1 MGSFAFARRYLR
13 NHCCFLFLRV
23 LRCFTSPGVALGGY
37 GLTPPAPPSLAVGC
51 PIRRS
56 TDQSVLAAPRGLS
69 QLAASF
75 VALRC
80 QGIRRMPVSAC
91 VDNRVRA
98 PVFKHGGPLGPGARC
113 GIHLVC
119 GKIASP
125 VKDRKRG
132 EAEGHCMGGLVGV
145 TGVGPVTSSLSGT
158 RSNQLSYTPGIG
170 GGNRDRTGDFRLAK
184 PALCQLSY
192 APVARAAPAPAR
204 GGHGPASTR
213 RGGRRSC
220 VQGGL
225 GDRGSPELPAPGGW
239 CVRPRRPR
247 RLMSW
252 SSRGAGRAP
261 EGRAAASLSR
271 TGAAQ
276 PLGAPLIGLGHRS
289 PGGRAP

>member
-1 MGSFAFARRYLR
+1 MSKFYFYCPTYCFIKFMMMVIITEYEPPGLGSFAFARRYLR

-37 GLTPPAPPSLAVGC
+37 GLTPRAPPFPAVGC

-125 VKDRKRG
+125 VKDRKGWNRRPL
-132 EAEGHCMGGLVGV
+132 HSGG
-145 TGVGPVTSSLSGT
+145 
-158 RSNQLSYTPGIG
+158 
-170 GGNRDRTGDFRLAK
+170 A
-184 PALCQLSY
+184 
-192 APVARAAPAPAR
+192 
-204 GGHGPASTR
+204 
-213 RGGRRSC
+213 GGR
-220 VQGGL
+220 
-225 GDRGSPELPAPGGW
+225 DW
-239 CVRPRRPR
+239 
-247 RLMSW
+247 
-252 SSRGAGRAP
+252 
-261 EGRAAASLSR
+261 SR
-271 TGAAQ
+271 TSD
-276 PLGAPLIGLGHRS
+276 LVLIRDAL
-289 PGGRAP
+289 

>member
-1 MGSFAFARRYLR
+1 MLLGWSGISGTGLSPPVAALSRAFPYAVPIPHRSPATPGGEPPGLGSFAFARRYLR
-13 NHCCFLFLRV
+13 NHCCFLFHRV

-37 GLTPPAPPSLAVGC
+37 GLTPRALAFLPVGC

-125 VKDRKRG
+125 VKDQKG
-132 EAEGHCMGGLVGV
+132 VESKAIALGGSQVSRFLGV
-145 TGVGPVTSSLSGT
+145 
-158 RSNQLSYTPGIG
+158 
-170 GGNRDRTGDFRLAK
+170 
-184 PALCQLSY
+184 
-192 APVARAAPAPAR
+192 
-204 GGHGPASTR
+204 
-213 RGGRRSC
+213 
-220 VQGGL
+220 
-225 GDRGSPELPAPGGW
+225 
-239 CVRPRRPR
+239 
-247 RLMSW
+247 
-252 SSRGAGRAP
+252 
-261 EGRAAASLSR
+261 
-271 TGAAQ
+271 
-276 PLGAPLIGLGHRS
+276 
-289 PGGRAP
+289 